1 MKKSEMTNEELR
13 RYSKAQAARQSERY
27 TNSSVLA
34 GAVQH
39 DEDGNQVGY
48 HFEVLPGAG
57 DLLRV
62 GASSRGWGDETRAF
76 VDALFAD
83 TTRLRR
89 SSAMRRVP
97 LFVNRRETT
106 LHAFIGAL
114 QNALAEMKRRQGNC
128 TSISVTVLSQN
139 DGLLAID
146 YTATTHRK
154 GA

>member
-1 MKKSEMTNEELR
+1 MKKSDMTNEELR

-27 TNSSVLA
+27 TNASVLA
-34 GAVQH
+34 VAVQQ

-48 HFEVLPGAG
+48 HFEVLSGA
-57 DLLRV
+57 
-62 GASSRGWGDETRAF
+62 AEYPHSSQRWGDETRAF

-97 LFVNRRETT
+97 LFVNRRETS

-128 TSISVTVLSQN
+128 ESISVTVLSQN

-154 GA
+154 EQ